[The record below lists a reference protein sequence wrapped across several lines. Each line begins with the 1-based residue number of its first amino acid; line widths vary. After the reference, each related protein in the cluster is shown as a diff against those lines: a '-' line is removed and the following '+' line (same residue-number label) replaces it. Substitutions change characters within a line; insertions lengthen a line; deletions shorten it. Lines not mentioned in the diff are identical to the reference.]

1 MVVTMVNSHNF
12 KKKRRCFT
20 MDMNKYKRDYKYR
33 STEGAESGKWLKW
46 LIILLGIAVALLA
59 YFLK

>member
-1 MVVTMVNSHNF
+1 
-12 KKKRRCFT
+12 